1 MLDKTFTPQE
11 VEARIYDQWMASG
24 AFRAGRRPDAE
35 PFCIV
40 IPPPNVTGKLH
51 IGHALNNTLQ
61 DVLARFE
68 RMRGKDVLWQPG
80 MDHAGIATQLVV
92 ERQLAERQQS
102 RVAMG
107 REKFLEAVWKWKDES
122 GGAIG
127 RQLRRLGAS
136 ADWSRERFTMD
147 EGLSRAVLKV
157 FVELYRQGLI
167 YKDKRLVNWDPRLQT
182 AVSDLEVENI
192 EMKGHLWYLKY
203 PIEGQAG
210 RFITVATTRPET
222 MLGDTAVAVHP
233 DDARYKDLIG
243 KNAILPLANRPIP
256 IIADEHSD
264 PEKGTGAVKITPG
277 HDFNDFEVGKRH
289 NLPLIN
295 ILNKDGTLND
305 SVPEPYRGLD
315 RFEARKRIVADL
327 EGVELLDRI
336 EPITHA
342 VPHDEKTK
350 TVVLEPFMTEQWY
363 LNVEPLAEKAIK
375 AVEDG
380 RTAILPEQWANVYFR
395 WLRNI
400 QPWCISRQLWW
411 GHQIPAW
418 YGFRLEGETINF
430 GPGLRIPASALE
442 PVRQEFVGAT
452 EVEAIVL
459 AKKYANEFGSP
470 DYYETVTVDDEDA
483 AYAIVE
489 AALKK
494 VRENNRPE
502 KFPYPIWRDPD
513 VLDTWFSSALWP
525 FSTLGWPDETPELKR
540 FYPTSVLVTGFDI
553 IFFWVARMMMMG
565 LHFMDDVP
573 FHRVFIHTRVLDEK
587 GVKMSKTKGNVVDP
601 IDLVDTYGADAV
613 RFTLALA
620 AGTGRDMRIG
630 PSRVEVNR
638 NFATKLW
645 NAARFCEMNG
655 CETRKSFDP
664 AKVAQTVNR
673 WIVAET
679 ARAAAEVTA
688 HLEALKFNE
697 AAGAAYRFVWDVY
710 CDWYLE
716 LIKPLLN
723 GTDEGAKAE
732 ARMTAAWT
740 RDQILKLLHPF
751 MPFITE
757 ELWARTAEH
766 ADPRD
771 SALIVAPWPQ
781 LETLPKNDR
790 ASAEMN
796 WVIDLVKGV
805 RSIRAEMNVPPS
817 AKIALVLKDAS
828 AESKERLDR
837 HLGVIATLARLSEA
851 TTSDVLPRGSAQFVL
866 GEATVALPLGD
877 VIDFAKERARLEKEL
892 KKAEDEV
899 ARFDAKLNNEQFVS
913 RAPEEVLA
921 EQREKRAEAKA
932 LAARVSEAIARLN

>member
-1 MLDKTFTPQE
+1 
-11 VEARIYDQWMASG
+11 
-24 AFRAGRRPDAE
+24 
-35 PFCIV
+35 
-40 IPPPNVTGKLH
+40 
-51 IGHALNNTLQ
+51 
-61 DVLARFE
+61 
-68 RMRGKDVLWQPG
+68 
-80 MDHAGIATQLVV
+80 
-92 ERQLAERQQS
+92 
-102 RVAMG
+102 
-107 REKFLEAVWKWKDES
+107 
-122 GGAIG
+122 
-127 RQLRRLGAS
+127 
-136 ADWSRERFTMD
+136 
-147 EGLSRAVLKV
+147 
-157 FVELYRQGLI
+157 
-167 YKDKRLVNWDPRLQT
+167 
-182 AVSDLEVENI
+182 
-192 EMKGHLWYLKY
+192 GHLWYLKY

-243 KNAILPLANRPIP
+243 KRVILPLANRPIP

-289 NLPLIN
+289 KLKTIN
-295 ILNKDGTLND
+295 IFTPDGKLED
-305 SVPEPYRGLD
+305 SEFFPHKYAGLD
-315 RFEARKRIVADL
+315 RFDARKQIVAEL
-327 EGVELLDRI
+327 EAEGLVEKV
-336 EPITHA
+336 EQITHA

-350 TVVLEPFMTEQWY
+350 TVVLEPYLTEQWY
-363 LNVEPLAEKAIK
+363 LNVTPLAAKAIE
-375 AVEDG
+375 AVENKK
-380 RTAILPEQWANVYFR
+380 TSILPQQWEDVYFR
-395 WLRNI
+395 WMRNI
-400 QPWCISRQLWW
+400 HPWCISRQLWW

-418 YGFRLEGETINF
+418 YGPAPKDGSFQYHLGSVAENKIFVAETQDEVLREAQSFYGKPVELVSSWRDLLGDEYLEEQRDNSTIF
-430 GPGLRIPASALE
+430 
-442 PVRQEFVGAT
+442 
-452 EVEAIVL
+452 
-459 AKKYANEFGSP
+459 
-470 DYYETVTVDDEDA
+470 
-483 AYAIVE
+483 
-489 AALKK
+489 
-494 VRENNRPE
+494 
-502 KFPYPIWRDPD
+502 IWRDPD

-540 FYPTSVLVTGFDI
+540 YYPTSVLVTGFDI

-565 LHFMDDVP
+565 IHFMDNVP
-573 FHRVFIHTRVLDEK
+573 FHKVFIHTRVLDEK

-601 IDLVDTYGADAV
+601 IDLVDTYGADAL

-630 PSRVEVNR
+630 PSRVEINR

-655 CETRKSFDP
+655 CETRKTFNP
-664 AKVAQTVNR
+664 AGVTQTVNK
-673 WIVAET
+673 WIVAECAKT
-679 ARAAAEVTA
+679 AAEVTA
-688 HLEALKFNE
+688 QIEDLRFND

-771 SALIVAPWPQ
+771 SALIVAPWPE
-781 LETLPKNDR
+781 LRSLPKNDG

-805 RSIRAEMNVPPS
+805 RSVRAEMNVPPS

-828 AESKERLDR
+828 AESRGRLDR

-851 TTSDVLPRGSAQFVL
+851 KASDTLPAGSAQFVL

-892 KKAEDEV
+892 KKAEDEI

-913 RAPEEVLA
+913 RAPEDVLA
-921 EQREKRAEAKA
+921 EQREKRAEAAA
-932 LAARVSEAIARLN
+932 LARRLSEAISRLN

>member
-1 MLDKTFTPQE
+1 MLDKTFDPKE
-11 VEARIYDQWMASG
+11 VEGRIYARWVQSG
-24 AFRAGRRPDAE
+24 AFRAGRRPGAE

-40 IPPPNVTGKLH
+40 IPPPNVTGRLH

-61 DVLARFE
+61 DALARFE

-80 MDHAGIATQLVV
+80 TDHAGIATQLVV
-92 ERQLAERQQS
+92 ERQLAERQMS
-102 RVAMG
+102 RVGLG
-107 REKFLEAVWKWKDES
+107 REKFLEEVWKWKAES
-122 GGAIG
+122 GGAISE
-127 RQLRRLGAS
+127 QLRRLGAS

-157 FVELYRQGLI
+157 FVELYRQNLI

-192 EMKGHLWYLKY
+192 EVKGHLWYIKY
-203 PIEGQAG
+203 PLADDPE
-210 RFITVATTRPET
+210 RFVTVATTRPET

-233 DDARYKDLIG
+233 DDERYKALVG
-243 KNAILPLANRPIP
+243 KQVRLPLADRPIP
-256 IIADEHSD
+256 IIADEYTD

-277 HDFNDFEVGKRH
+277 HDFNDFEVGRRH
-289 NLPLIN
+289 SEIDLIN

-305 SVPEPYRGLD
+305 TVPKKYRGLD
-315 RFEARKRIVADL
+315 RFVARKAVLADL
-327 EGVELLDRI
+327 EALGLLDKI

-363 LNVEPLAEKAIK
+363 LNVKPLADRALK

-380 RTAILPEQWANVYFR
+380 HTKLVPENWANVYFN

-418 YGFRLEGETINF
+418 YLPVWNVNLPLPSWIGNDHVVAESEPEAARL
-430 GPGLRIPASALE
+430 ASE
-442 PVRQEFVGAT
+442 Y
-452 EVEAIVL
+452 
-459 AKKYANEFGSP
+459 YANNADHLGLQKGS
-470 DYYETVTVDDEDA
+470 VR
-483 AYAIVE
+483 VE
-489 AALKK
+489 VLSERPKESWIK
-494 VRENNRPE
+494 IIRDIREGARPI
-502 KFPYPIWRDPD
+502 PIWRDPD

-525 FSTLGWPDETPELKR
+525 FSTLGWPDETEFLKR

-565 LHFMDDVP
+565 LYFMDDVP
-573 FHRVFIHTRVLDEK
+573 FRTVYIHNRVLDEK

-601 IDLVDTYGADAV
+601 LDLIDDYGADAL

-620 AGTGRDMRIG
+620 AGQSRDMRIG
-630 PSRVEVNR
+630 PSRVETNR

-655 CETRKSFDP
+655 CETRADFDP
-664 AKVAQTVNR
+664 AKVCETVNQ
-673 WIVAET
+673 WIVAEA

-688 HLEALKFNE
+688 GLEALRFNE
-697 AAGAAYRFVWDVY
+697 AAGAAYRFVWDVF

-716 LIKPLLN
+716 FIKPLLN

-740 RDQILKLLHPF
+740 RDVIFKLLHPF

-757 ELWARTAEH
+757 ELWALTENSRARRETMLIEAEW
-766 ADPRD
+766 PRLGALPTND
-771 SALIVAPWPQ
+771 SA
-781 LETLPKNDR
+781 R
-790 ASAEMN
+790 AEMQWAVN
-796 WVIDLVKGV
+796 LVSGV
-805 RSIRAEMNVPPS
+805 RSVRTDMDVPPS
-817 AKIALVLKDAS
+817 AKIPLVIVGPSIETEVRLKRHDAILRALAGLKSIEVTHAPFV
-828 AESKERLDR
+828 KG
-837 HLGVIATLARLSEA
+837 LG
-851 TTSDVLPRGSAQFVL
+851 QFPV
-866 GEATVALPLGD
+866 GEATAALPLAGI
-877 VIDFAKERARLEKEL
+877 VDFEKLRARYEKEL
-892 KKAEDEV
+892 KNARDEV
-899 ARFDAKLNNEQFVS
+899 ARLDAKLSNEQFVA
-913 RAPEEVLA
+913 RAPQEVLD
-921 EQREKRAEAKA
+921 EQREKHAEALQRRTKWEDA
-932 LAARVSEAIARLN
+932 VRRLGGSIQ